1 MSVAL
6 VSRPTSVAVA
16 EHRGSDVAAWTLRDG
31 CHVINWRDA
40 GLGSHPLIAPWAVH
54 VLADGTLF
62 ATLLYSELAA
72 LV

>member
-1 MSVAL
+1 MSVA
-6 VSRPTSVAVA
+6 VISGPSTAGVV

-31 CHVINWRDA
+31 YRVINWRDA
-40 GLGSHPLIAPWAVH
+40 GLRENPLIAPWAVR

-72 LV
+72 LA

>member
-6 VSRPTSVAVA
+6 LSQPTSVAAA
-16 EHRGSDVAAWTLRDG
+16 EHCGSDVAAWTLRDG
-31 CHVINWRDA
+31 CYVVNWRDA
-40 GLGSHPLIAPWAVH
+40 GLGDHPLIAPWAVR
-54 VLADGTLF
+54 VLADGTVF